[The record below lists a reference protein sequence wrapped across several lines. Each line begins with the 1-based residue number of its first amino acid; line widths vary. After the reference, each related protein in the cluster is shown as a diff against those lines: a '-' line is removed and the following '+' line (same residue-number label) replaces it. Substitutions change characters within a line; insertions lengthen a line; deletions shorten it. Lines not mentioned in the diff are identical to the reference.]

1 MKKMLL
7 ALMLTLSSTIA
18 IAGPRHHGGHH
29 HHNHGGYRWVAPA
42 IIGGVIGYS
51 ITRPYYYNYGAPV
64 YTAPP
69 VYIEQSPAYIQG
81 PQCSPWVET
90 QQPDGT
96 ILRSRTCNQ

>member
-1 MKKMLL
+1 MKKVLL
-7 ALMLTLSSTIA
+7 ALVLTLSSTMA

-29 HHNHGGYRWVAPA
+29 HHHGHRWVAPA

-51 ITRPYYYNYGAPV
+51 IARPYYYNYGPPV

-69 VYIEQSPAYIQG
+69 VYVEQSPVYIQS
-81 PQCSPWVET
+81 PQCGPWIET

-96 ILRSRTCNQ
+96 IVRSRTCSQ